1 MKTYVLSLR
10 FGWLVFLILA
20 VFAALALPAAG
31 QVPLTQ
37 LSQDTFTDNPSQH
50 ATEVEP
56 SAFTHGST
64 IVTAFQVARIF
75 GGGGA
80 DIGFATST
88 DGGSTWSN
96 GYLPG
101 ITIYQG
107 NGTYDAVSDAAVAFD
122 AMHNVWL
129 ISTLPISNVQSNAV
143 AVSRSSDG
151 LNWSGPHFV
160 TTQGNP
166 DKNWIVCDNT
176 ATSPYYGH
184 CYSEWDSTDAG
195 DLIQM
200 STSTDGGQTWGPALA
215 TAGNDFG
222 IGGVPLVQ
230 PSGKVIVP
238 IAGFNGFMIAFTS
251 TNGGQSWT
259 KAVNIATNPSH
270 QEAGGIR
277 SAGLPSAAINK
288 GGKVWV
294 AWSDCRFRTACAE
307 NDIVYSK
314 SGNGTTWS
322 AVKRVPIDPLSS
334 TVDHFITGMAIQP
347 GTGGTTTHVGLVYYY
362 YPVSNCGNNCSLY
375 VGFIQ
380 SSTNGT
386 TWSAAQTLGGPM
398 NLSWLPNTFSGRMV
412 ADYIGVGFG
421 TGGKA
426 YPVFALAQ
434 APTGGLFHQ
443 AIYTTAAGLE
453 AGAPELEQL
462 SSAGEQPVPNAHS
475 DHGPREFYDQEHRI
489 PIKRQSPPENE

>member
-1 MKTYVLSLR
+1 MNTSALSLR
-10 FGWLVFLILA
+10 FGWFAFLILA
-20 VFAALALPAAG
+20 VCTVLALPAAA
-31 QVPLTQ
+31 QIPLNQ
-37 LSQDTFTDNPSQH
+37 LSQDTFTDQPSQH
-50 ATEVEP
+50 DTEVEP

-64 IVTAFQVARIF
+64 IVAAFQVARIF

-88 DGGSTWSN
+88 DGGSTWTN

-107 NGTYDAVSDAAVAFD
+107 NGIYDAVSDASVAYD
-122 AMHNVWL
+122 AMHGEWL
-129 ISTLPISNVQSNAV
+129 ISTLPISNVNSNAV
-143 AVSRSSDG
+143 AVSRSTDG
-151 LNWSGPHFV
+151 LNWSKPSFV

-176 ATSPYYGH
+176 PTSPFYGH
-184 CYSEWDSTDAG
+184 CYSEWDDSG
-195 DLIQM
+195 LILM
-200 STSTDGGQTWGPALA
+200 STSTDGGITWGPEMT
-215 TAGNDFG
+215 TAGNDSG

-230 PSGKVIVP
+230 PSGRVIVP
-238 IAGFNGFMIAFTS
+238 IDGFNGFMIAFTS

-259 KAVNIATNPSH
+259 KAVNIATNISH
-270 QEAGGIR
+270 AEAGGIR
-277 SAGLPSAAINK
+277 SAGLLSAAINR

-307 NDIVYSK
+307 NDIVYSR

-322 AVKRVPIDPLSS
+322 AVKRIPIDPLSS
-334 TVDHFITGMAIQP
+334 TVDHFITGLGIQP

-362 YPVSNCGNNCSLY
+362 YPVSNCVNNCQLF

-398 NLSWLPNTFSGRMV
+398 SLSWLPNTFSGRMV
-412 ADYIGVGFG
+412 ADYIAVGFG

-426 YPVFALAQ
+426 FPVFALAQ

-475 DHGPREFYDQEHRI
+475 DHGPMEFYDQEHRI
-489 PIKRQSPPENE
+489 PIKRQQPPEKE